1 MAIIREKAITA
12 ENQFSTKF
20 FLAGA
25 GSSFPGRAA
34 SICANVLSHGA
45 GVTIRRYSEN
55 SASAP
60 VVGIKK
66 YTGLSIDELS
76 VPVEGWYDI
85 GVATG
90 DYGGTPVTLTVEQ

>member
-1 MAIIREKAITA
+1 MIVAQKAITA
-12 ENQFSTKF
+12 ENQFSDKF

-34 SICANVLSHGA
+34 SICANVAAHGST
-45 GVTIRRYSEN
+45 VTIRRY
-55 SASAP
+55 ASDKAT
-60 VVGIKK
+60 VIGIKE

-76 VPVEGWYDI
+76 VPQEGHYDI

-90 DYGGTPVTLTVEQ
+90 GYGGTPLTLTVEQ